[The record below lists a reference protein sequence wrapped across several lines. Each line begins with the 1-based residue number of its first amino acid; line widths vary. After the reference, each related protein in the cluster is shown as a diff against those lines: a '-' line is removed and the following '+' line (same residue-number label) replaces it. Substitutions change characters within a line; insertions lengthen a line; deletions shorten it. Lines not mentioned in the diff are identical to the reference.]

1 MNFVSGARNER
12 EAEVV
17 PLSSA
22 VFCLDCE
29 VISQSRTDECPG
41 CHSRSLLS
49 LGRILGG
56 SLHDRLAQLAPGAL
70 SEALELLDNGYAPRI
85 PQDSA
90 HATYAPKLTR
100 ESGRID
106 WSEPAEVIERKIRAF
121 NPWPGA
127 FAEFKLDKNG
137 TRKMK
142 VFSARTVQVSG
153 KPGQIL
159 RRDSELIIAAGTGAL
174 SVTEVQ
180 LEGRKRMSAADLI
193 RGNQW
198 IATASAV

>member
-56 SLHDRLAQLAPGAL
+56 SLHDRKPQESECGSFDITLTVSVQRMHANEVNTTLEGLTTVIGRRLAQ
-70 SEALELLDNGYAPRI
+70 
-85 PQDSA
+85 
-90 HATYAPKLTR
+90 
-100 ESGRID
+100 GRASFHINVQ
-106 WSEPAEVIERKIRAF
+106 PAVGSISRK
-121 NPWPGA
+121 
-127 FAEFKLDKNG
+127 
-137 TRKMK
+137 
-142 VFSARTVQVSG
+142 
-153 KPGQIL
+153 
-159 RRDSELIIAAGTGAL
+159 AA
-174 SVTEVQ
+174 
-180 LEGRKRMSAADLI
+180 
-193 RGNQW
+193 
-198 IATASAV
+198 